1 MLKIAQVTP
10 LLFQVSCTVSSG
22 VTSKTLACQIEGV
35 AGLKDLKVL
44 LRHYE

>member
-10 LLFQVSCTVSSG
+10 LLFQVSCIVSLG
-22 VTSKTLACQIEGV
+22 VTSKTLACQIEGI

-44 LRHYE
+44 LRHYN